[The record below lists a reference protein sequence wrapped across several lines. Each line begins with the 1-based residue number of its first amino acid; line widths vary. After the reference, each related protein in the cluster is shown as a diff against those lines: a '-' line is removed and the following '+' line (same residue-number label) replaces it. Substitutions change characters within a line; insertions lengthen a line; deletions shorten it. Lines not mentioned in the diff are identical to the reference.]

1 VGRRILV
8 IHGPN
13 LNLLG
18 RREPGIYGKTTLVD
32 INGRLEQLAREA
44 GASLDAFQSNSEAEL
59 VGKHLGEITHP
70 ETIEDNLHKQTQLA
84 AGEIDH
90 YRMEKRFIHKDG
102 RVVHGILD
110 SSLIRDTQGNPSYF
124 LGSVLDITERKLAE
138 QELKRIE
145 WLLTSRHQPSKT
157 QEYAYMPPYGDL
169 VALNTCRLI
178 LDSVGGQTLTDIV
191 GDYLDLLDTS
201 AAVYERNGDY
211 ALGIFSSGW
220 CRFMDA
226 ASRAV
231 CGTDDN
237 REALDCDKWHCHE
250 SCWSRASKTAIETGQ
265 PADIECDG
273 GIRLYAMPI
282 RVGDEIVGSIN
293 FGYGDPPRDEAK
305 LRELASNYQVS
316 YEELRAYAMDYESR
330 PPYIIELA
338 KHRLLASARLIG
350 EIVERKQAEDK
361 LAVSEVR
368 YRRLFEATRDGI
380 LILDAETGMIV
391 DVNPFLIELLGYSH
405 EVFLGKN
412 IWEIGFFKDIAANKE
427 NFLELQQLEYI
438 RYEDLPLETAEGR
451 RINVEFTS
459 NVFLTNHLR
468 VVQCNIRD
476 ITERKQAQEQLFKTL
491 DELKRSNT
499 ELEQFAYIASHD
511 LQEPLRA
518 VAGMVQLL
526 QKRYQ
531 NQLDER
537 ADEYINLA
545 MDGATRMQT
554 LINDLLAYSRV
565 ERRGNPMQSIDANK
579 SLASAV
585 RNLQVSI
592 AEQGATVTND
602 DLPTL
607 EADAT
612 QLTQLF
618 QNLIGNAIKFHG
630 EHPTLVHVSVEKL
643 ENAWHFSVRDNGIGI
658 DPQYFERVFL
668 VFQRLHTRREYS
680 GTGIGLSIC
689 KKIVERHGGRIWID
703 SQIGQGTTFHFTIP
717 FRS

>member
-1 VGRRILV
+1 
-8 IHGPN
+8 
-13 LNLLG
+13 
-18 RREPGIYGKTTLVD
+18 
-32 INGRLEQLAREA
+32 
-44 GASLDAFQSNSEAEL
+44 
-59 VGKHLGEITHP
+59 
-70 ETIEDNLHKQTQLA
+70 
-84 AGEIDH
+84 
-90 YRMEKRFIHKDG
+90 
-102 RVVHGILD
+102 
-110 SSLIRDTQGNPSYF
+110 
-124 LGSVLDITERKLAE
+124 
-138 QELKRIE
+138 
-145 WLLTSRHQPSKT
+145 
-157 QEYAYMPPYGDL
+157 
-169 VALNTCRLI
+169 
-178 LDSVGGQTLTDIV
+178 
-191 GDYLDLLDTS
+191 
-201 AAVYERNGDY
+201 
-211 ALGIFSSGW
+211 
-220 CRFMDA
+220 MDA
-226 ASRAV
+226 ASRAA

-237 REALDCDKWHCHE
+237 REALNCGRWRCHE

-273 GIRLYAMPI
+273 GLRLYAMPI
-282 RVGDEIVGSIN
+282 QVGDEVIGSIN

-630 EHPTLVHVSVEKL
+630 EHPTLVHVGVEKL